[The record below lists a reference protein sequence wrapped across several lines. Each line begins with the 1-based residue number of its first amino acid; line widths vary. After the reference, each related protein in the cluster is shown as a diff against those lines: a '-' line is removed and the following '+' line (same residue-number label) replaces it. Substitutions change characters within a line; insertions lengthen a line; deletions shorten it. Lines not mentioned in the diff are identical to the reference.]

1 MADWLDDPELYKPAK
16 NLGRGNIDLNSRPV
30 VKNNDGSIS
39 TVRSI
44 SANFDGEEV
53 LIPTVSED
61 GRIMS
66 NDEAVDTYRRT
77 GKFLGKFKTPE
88 EATAYANSLHN
99 QQANQYAPKSSGGDD
114 WLDDPSLYAAPAK
127 PATPGVTYDVNG
139 VPDYSSALNSSEG
152 GLGQSLMRGIFG
164 RGPDIVANLIEMPAT
179 ANEAVIR
186 STGAEPS
193 QTGVFSGMRDL
204 LRKGAGA
211 VRDIGY
217 SKDMDAVGYGAPT
230 VSGRD
235 ALAAVNPVSGMGL
248 GDRLSTVGTFVPE
261 TLAGSVMDMAATLN
275 PLTLGGYVASR
286 TNEVAKN
293 RAANDKREDVTLG
306 DIGIAAPAAAVEAL
320 LERFT
325 TMRLLPHGT
334 TMATPGAV
342 EAVKR
347 IAKELGIQSTLGG
360 VEELAP
366 YFAEGA
372 GTKTGVSTQGAL
384 ETFAGGAL
392 AEGAT
397 GAVVQG
403 AKEATG
409 SLSGRLA
416 PELPA
421 TPEDIATAEIET
433 ALDEDTFANRPAAP
447 ATDPG
452 YRTTQSG
459 ALEIDVPIEAT
470 PAPVVNDSAYQRPV
484 AAEPV
489 AAPPVAAQED
499 VAETGIPVSP
509 PAPATAAE
517 RLYSDYNPEA
527 SQTVTRVDGDLS
539 FPENRLTR
547 RALDDA
553 LADTDDGAGTLL
565 RNISEQPDIRPEQKW
580 LAEKLAPMMK
590 PLGVKLVEPNP
601 GLPYAG
607 AYNNVDNTVWARQA
621 DPETVL
627 HETFHGVTSAL
638 ITNKAARSNP
648 VVGKAV
654 AELDDMLGQLQA
666 GIGMGEINTAGAHPE
681 IQRLF
686 KDRQGPLSNTKEFVT
701 YGLTNRPFQDFL
713 RTLPPPN
720 GRTEARNMWEYFK
733 QAVASMFGKL
743 TPQQRTF
750 LDALI
755 ETGGDLADFAAANP
769 AVVRQAQV
777 AEAGKLAPV
786 ASLEPVPAAPKP
798 APAVAPPASSPP
810 KPPAAAQPSA
820 QPSSPAPRVTGTKNA
835 FVDGERERRSEKP
848 IERDAPRPDRT
859 ANDMAQDALSENP
872 DLPDEIIARVQAG
885 NPSLTSI
892 ERLVLLNE
900 STRLRTQR
908 ENLER
913 KLANPELSDVARA
926 KAQAE
931 LDAVN
936 ESIFAM
942 DSVTV
947 TAGRDWGRE
956 GRAMQQMMKEDFT
969 LAALERRE
977 SARKGEALTAE
988 ERSEMKTMAGAIAE
1002 TQKRLEAAQKR
1013 LDEYESGAAVAAT
1026 YKRLLDDMRSRVREK
1041 PDLPALKKKADAA
1054 KAALRELAGTDAA
1067 VMTDAA
1073 TLSPQQALIDLGAY
1087 HYANGAQTVESWTKA
1102 MEADVPEQ
1110 FRDGMSDLFEL
1121 SKAGAAKPVLD
1132 GPLTHKQVYDLA
1144 MALVR
1149 SGVKGEAEVM
1159 KAVTADVQKAQP
1171 GMTERDVRRAFT
1183 EYGKQ
1188 RFPTKDAD
1196 KLRLAE
1202 LRRLVK
1208 LEEDIT
1214 RLKEGLAP
1222 IKSSAKRAEKSEEIR
1237 QREAEYT
1244 RLRRAYDAA
1253 HPDAEADARYQR
1265 GRATSLARQLA
1276 EIQERIRV
1284 GDYAKAVRVPKELN
1298 EANTKA
1304 AYAVQQA
1311 KEVFLRHQFEA
1322 EMARRSPL
1330 RKILGG
1336 AQEALNLARAVMT
1349 SFDLSAVLRQGGFIS
1364 LGNPVRAAKAFMP
1377 MLRAFASKEG
1387 EFKVKHDI
1395 ETDPLY
1401 ALSKSAGLELTD
1413 TGSGLNLSK
1422 LEEAFMSR
1430 WIEHIPKAVGGGF
1443 LRGSQRAFTTFLN
1456 KLRFDSFK
1464 AMTHALARDGSNPSM
1479 VEAKA
1484 IASYINVAT
1493 GRGKIGLSA
1502 NAATG
1507 LNTVFFAPKLVAS
1520 RFNLLAGQP
1529 LYGGTAK
1536 TRRLVLQEYA
1546 RFLTGVAVV
1555 IGLGAMAA
1563 DPEDDDKPFIGLDP
1577 RSTDFLK
1584 MRFGKTYIDPM
1595 AGLSQVTVFLAREL
1609 SGESLTG
1616 SGAVVPLREKYRI
1629 ANLWREEPLTDKPG
1643 YGGQNAYDVAARFV
1657 RTKLAPI
1664 PGAIV
1669 NLFTGEDVVG
1679 NEVSPQQSVTSLVV
1693 PLSMQ
1698 NVKDVMSEHG
1708 VPAGM
1713 AITTLEL
1720 LGMGVQYRDPAQ
1732 LKAPDYADQSRAEK
1746 NSYSAYLKEA
1756 NKVKQAK
1763 TDLQDFANKLP
1774 EDMPAGDIKYEV
1786 EKKAAELGLE
1796 GATVDIYKR
1805 NTTARDPD
1813 TGARMRGVKRSE
1825 TGSVRMNW
1833 KEAYS
1838 LSGFSAVEKKVS
1850 SVDEDI
1856 EALSED
1862 DVTNEELE
1870 KIHGKYVFTPLTNG
1884 GDEQASKKDIETV
1897 LSRLRFE
1904 RKFSQDQLTGAGSE

>member
-1 MADWLDDPELYKPAK
+1 MADWLDDPELYK
-16 NLGRGNIDLNSRPV
+16 
-30 VKNNDGSIS
+30 
-39 TVRSI
+39 
-44 SANFDGEEV
+44 
-53 LIPTVSED
+53 
-61 GRIMS
+61 
-66 NDEAVDTYRRT
+66 
-77 GKFLGKFKTPE
+77 TPK
-88 EATAYANSLHN
+88 
-99 QQANQYAPKSSGGDD
+99 APKSSGGDD
-114 WLDDPSLYAAPAK
+114 WLDDPSLYAAAK
-127 PATPGVTYDVNG
+127 PKETYLGGIKRSLGELISGDDNVLNRVVGVRDAFTPDVLEGAQSRAAGIGASVLRGVANVSEPIGDALETAVPLSGLTPAQIAGEKQLQPIYDVAAGLDRFAGTKAYAPTATWEDVKANPLSMATPRFIAEQAIT
-139 VPDYSSALNSSEG
+139 SA
-152 GLGQSLMRGIFG
+152 
-164 RGPDIVANLIEMPAT
+164 P
-179 ANEAVIR
+179 
-186 STGAEPS
+186 
-193 QTGVFSGMRDL
+193 
-204 LRKGAGA
+204 
-211 VRDIGY
+211 
-217 SKDMDAVGYGAPT
+217 
-230 VSGRD
+230 
-235 ALAAVNPVSGMGL
+235 
-248 GDRLSTVGTFVPE
+248 
-261 TLAGSVMDMAATLN
+261 DMAASVVALPAYMLGRTEEIAERRVQNNATPSLSDLITGEPPTVAPGTQPTLADM
-275 PLTLGGYVASR
+275 LA
-286 TNEVAKN
+286 
-293 RAANDKREDVTLG
+293 
-306 DIGIAAPAAAVEAL
+306 AAPGAAVESL
-320 LERFT
+320 LERFAT
-325 TMRLLPHGT
+325 GRL
-334 TMATPGAV
+334 PGVGSVGGNVAG
-342 EAVKR
+342 R
-347 IAKELGIQSTLGG
+347 IAKEVGVQAGTEA
-360 VEELAP
+360 VEEGAANLAESLGTRRGVDTGELVN
-366 YFAEGA
+366 AMGA
-372 GTKTGVSTQGAL
+372 GALVGGGIGAGARGVTETTRAL
-384 ETFAGGAL
+384 
-392 AEGAT
+392 
-397 GAVVQG
+397 
-403 AKEATG
+403 G
-409 SLSGRLA
+409 SRLA
-416 PELPA
+416 PEDLVS
-421 TPEDIATAEIET
+421 AEIET
-433 ALDEDTFANRPAAP
+433 ALDEETFAARPAAP
-447 ATDPG
+447 ISERVAPPVADDSQF
-452 YRTTQSG
+452 RR
-459 ALEIDVPIEAT
+459 
-470 PAPVVNDSAYQRPV
+470 PVV
-484 AAEPV
+484 AEPV
-489 AAPPVAAQED
+489 AEPSAPVQEVVADMGIPISEPVAE
-499 VAETGIPVSP
+499 
-509 PAPATAAE
+509 PATAQPAAE
-517 RLYSDYNPEA
+517 RLYSDYNPES

-547 RALDDA
+547 RALDEA
-553 LADTDDGAGTLL
+553 LADPEDGAGTLL
-565 RNISEQPDIRPEQKW
+565 RNLSEQPDIRDEQRW
-580 LAEKLAPMMK
+580 LANKLAPMMK
-590 PLGVKLVEPNP
+590 PLGVKLVPPNP
-601 GLPYAG
+601 DLPYAG
-607 AYNNVDNTVWARQA
+607 AFNNVDNTVWARQA

-654 AELDDMLGQLQA
+654 AELDDMLSQLQT

-713 RTLPPPN
+713 RTLPPPP

-733 QAVASMFGKL
+733 QAVSSLFGKL

-755 ETGGDLADFAAANP
+755 ETGGDLADFAGANP
-769 AVVRQAQV
+769 EVVRVAQK

-786 ASLEPVPAAPKP
+786 ATLEQVTPAKPVAAVTP
-798 APAVAPPASSPP
+798 PP

-820 QPSSPAPRVTGTKNA
+820 QPSSPAPRMTGTNNA
-835 FVDGERERRSEKP
+835 FVEGERERRGEKP

-908 ENLER
+908 ENLEA
-913 KLANPELSDVARA
+913 KLADPELTDTSRA
-926 KAQAE
+926 TAQAK

-969 LAALERRE
+969 LAALERKAAAVKGAPLD
-977 SARKGEALTAE
+977 SAERAE
-988 ERSEMKTMAGAIAE
+988 LKTMADTIAKQ
-1002 TQKRLEAAQKR
+1002 QKALEATQKR

-1026 YKRLLDDMRSRVREK
+1026 YKRLLDDMRRPKAPV
-1041 PDLPALKKKADAA
+1041 DVAALKERAEKA
-1054 KAALRELAGTDAA
+1054 KAALRELSGTDAA
-1067 VMTDAA
+1067 VMVDAA
-1073 TLSPQQALIDLGAY
+1073 TMSPQQALIDLGAY
-1087 HYANGAQTVESWTKA
+1087 HYADGGKTLADWTKR
-1102 MEADVPEQ
+1102 MEADVPPQ
-1110 FRDGMSDLFEL
+1110 FREGLADLFEL
-1121 SKAGAAKPVLD
+1121 SKAGAARPVLE
-1132 GPLTHKQVYDLA
+1132 GPLTHKQIYDTA
-1144 MALVR
+1144 MTVVR

-1159 KAVTADVQKAQP
+1159 KAVTKEIQAAHP
-1171 GMTERDVRRAFT
+1171 ETTERDVRLAFT

-1202 LRRLVK
+1202 IRRLVK
-1208 LEEDIT
+1208 LEEDIR
-1214 RLKEGLAP
+1214 RLNEGLAP
-1222 IKSSAKRAEKSEEIR
+1222 IKNTAKRTEKSAEIR

-1244 RLRRAYDAA
+1244 RLRRAYDAKY
-1253 HPDAEADARYQR
+1253 PDADADARYQR

-1276 EIQERIRV
+1276 EVQERIRV
-1284 GDYAKAVRVPKELN
+1284 GDYDKAVRIPKELN

-1304 AYAVQQA
+1304 AYELQQA
-1311 KEVFLRHQFEA
+1311 KEVFLRRQFEA
-1322 EMARRSPL
+1322 EMAKRSPL
-1330 RKILGG
+1330 RKIFSAG
-1336 AQEALNLARAVMT
+1336 QESLNLARAVMT

-1364 LGNPVRAAKAFMP
+1364 LGNPVRAARAFVP
-1377 MLRAFASKEG
+1377 MLKAFASKEG

-1395 ETDPLY
+1395 ETRPNAALY
-1401 ALSKSAGLELTD
+1401 KQAGLELTD
-1413 TGSGLNLSK
+1413 IGSGLNLSK
-1422 LEEAFMSR
+1422 MEEAFMSR
-1430 WIEHIPKAVGGGF
+1430 WIEKVPKAVGGGF

-1456 KLRFDSFK
+1456 KLRADSFD
-1464 AMTHALARDGSNPSM
+1464 AMVASLARDGSKPSM

-1536 TRRLVLQEYA
+1536 TRKLVLQEYA
-1546 RFLTGVAVV
+1546 RFLTGVSVV

-1616 SGAVVPLREKYRI
+1616 SGTVIPLREKYRI

-1643 YGGQNAYDVAARFV
+1643 YGGQSAYDVAARFV
-1657 RTKLAPI
+1657 RTKLAPV

-1679 NEVSPQQSVTSLVV
+1679 NEVTPQQSVTSLVV

-1713 AITTLEL
+1713 AITALEL

-1732 LKAPDYADQSRAEK
+1732 LKAADYGEMDRDEK
-1746 NSYSAYLKEA
+1746 NSYSAYVNEA
-1756 NKVKQAK
+1756 NKIKKAK
-1763 TDLQDFANKLP
+1763 EDLQTFANSLD
-1774 EDMPAGDIKYEV
+1774 ETMPAGDVKYEV
-1786 EKKAAELGLE
+1786 EKKATELGLE

-1805 NTTARDPD
+1805 NTTARNDE

-1825 TGSVRMNW
+1825 TGSVKMNW

-1838 LSGFSAVEKKVS
+1838 LRGFNAADKTVQQI
-1850 SVDEDI
+1850 DDHI
-1856 EALSED
+1856 EALDED
-1862 DVTNEELE
+1862 DITNAELE
-1870 KIHGKYVFTPLTNG
+1870 KIHRKYWSYDLTDG
-1884 GDEQASKKDIETV
+1884 SDEPASEKDIEKV
-1897 LSRLRFE
+1897 LKSLRWN
-1904 RKFSQDQLTGAGSE
+1904 RKWSQDNFVKDQKGG